1 MLRRV
6 TAALCGQEISMISRY
21 AKDNL
26 LIGTGHFLSH
36 FYQLCLP
43 TLFVVLQRQFNITFA
58 ELGLAVVLMTGT
70 SAVLQTP
77 IGFLVDRYGARPFL
91 IGGALIM
98 SLAISAMA
106 FATAFWQILALALIS
121 GIGNAV
127 FHPCDYAILAGSIP
141 AERMGRS
148 FALHSF
154 TGNVGFALAPP
165 IVAALSSVMDWRGVL
180 LVVGGLGLPVVAA
193 VILQSSI
200 LHDQTRKKEAVSSM
214 PVRELLLHPTLLLFF
229 LFYFLGAMA
238 SGGVLAWLITVL
250 HQVKGLDLA
259 AASAALTA
267 YMIGSSGG
275 VLLGGWVA
283 DKSDRYLAI
292 FVAGL
297 TTFSAITIL
306 AVDLVPMTG
315 SVAIGLMLAS
325 GVGLGASRTPRDV
338 MLKDAA
344 PPGQIGK
351 VFGFVSTGLP
361 LGSAVTPVPF
371 GFLIDHGHA
380 ELVLVL
386 AAGFLLASILCMG
399 SAKASAS
406 RDPMP
411 TAAE

>member
-1 MLRRV
+1 
-6 TAALCGQEISMISRY
+6 MISRY
-21 AKDNL
+21 ARVNL

-43 TLFVVLQRQFNITFA
+43 PLFVLLQRQFNVSFA

-77 IGFLVDRYGARPFL
+77 IGFLVDRYGARRFL

-121 GIGNAV
+121 GVGNAV

-141 AERMGRS
+141 PERMGRS

-165 IVAALSSVMDWRGVL
+165 IIATLSSVMDWRGAL
-180 LVVGGLGLPVVAA
+180 LLVGGLGLPVVAA
-193 VILQSSI
+193 VVLQSSI
-200 LHDQTRKKEAVSSM
+200 LHDQARKEATVRSM
-214 PVRELLLHPTLLLFF
+214 SIRELLLHRTLLLFF

-250 HQVKGLDLA
+250 REVKGLDLA
-259 AASAALTA
+259 VASAALTA
-267 YMIGSSGG
+267 YMAGNSAG
-275 VLLGGWVA
+275 VFLGGWAV
-283 DKSDRYLAI
+283 DRSDRYLPI

-297 TTFSAITIL
+297 TTFSALTIV
-306 AVDLVPMTG
+306 AVDIFPMSST
-315 SVAIGLMLAS
+315 VAIGLMLAS
-325 GVGLGASRTPRDV
+325 GIGLGASRTPRDV

-351 VFGFVSTGLP
+351 VFGFVSAALP

-386 AAGFLLASILCMG
+386 AAGFLLTSILCMG
-399 SAKASAS
+399 SAKASAK
-406 RDPMP
+406 RDQISAP
-411 TAAE
+411 AE